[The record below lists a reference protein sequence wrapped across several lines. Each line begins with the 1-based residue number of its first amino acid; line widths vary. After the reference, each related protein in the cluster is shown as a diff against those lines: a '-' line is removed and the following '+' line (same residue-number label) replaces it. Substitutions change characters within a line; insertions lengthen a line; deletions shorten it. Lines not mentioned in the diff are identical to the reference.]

1 MADLPATVDAYIA
14 ALDEPARSMA
24 EQLRAAIHAA
34 APEAVEDIKYAMP
47 AFKLGGRNAVY
58 FAVWKKHIG
67 FYPVY
72 RGDAAFEAR
81 VGPYRAAKD
90 TVKLMLDRPLPLD
103 LVTLIVERQRLAL

>member
-1 MADLPATVDAYIA
+1 MSAPVTIDSYIA
-14 ALDEPARSMA
+14 ALDEPARSMS
-24 EQLRAAIHAA
+24 EQLRQTIRAA

-67 FYPVY
+67 LYPIY
-72 RGDAAFEAR
+72 RGDAAFEAQ

-103 LVTLIVERQRLAL
+103 LITLIVRNQRGLV